1 MKNLYNGVSWRNSD
15 FIVSTLKKSINKV
28 VHHNINTHIDL
39 GMNKL
44 ILCGEEINGE
54 YFKRQKT
61 KCMDTSIER
70 SFYISV
76 ALEEIMHTL
85 NSYLNIVS

>member
-1 MKNLYNGVSWRNSD
+1 
-15 FIVSTLKKSINKV
+15 
-28 VHHNINTHIDL
+28 
-39 GMNKL
+39 MNKL
-44 ILCGEEINGE
+44 ILFGEEINGE

-61 KCMDTSIER
+61 KCMHTSIER
-70 SFYISV
+70 SFYISI